1 MKDDEKIVWY
11 CGADGSWGGCER
23 SDLIIVPLSEL
34 TEAESLELMVSDDS
48 EVIAGVIMDADQRI
62 ANRTALNMIAAARAA
77 RERAEGP
84 EVAS

>member
-11 CGADGSWGGCER
+11 CAADDSWGGCER

-34 TEAESLELMVSDDS
+34 TEAESLELMVSDDPD
-48 EVIAGVIMDADQRI
+48 VIAGVIMDADQRI
-62 ANRTALNMIAAARAA
+62 ANRTALNMVAAAKAA

-84 EVAS
+84 VVAS